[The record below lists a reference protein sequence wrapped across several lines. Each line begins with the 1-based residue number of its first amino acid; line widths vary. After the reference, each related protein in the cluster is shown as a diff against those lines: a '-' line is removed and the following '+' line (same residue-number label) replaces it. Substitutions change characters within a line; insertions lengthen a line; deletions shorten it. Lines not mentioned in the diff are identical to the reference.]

1 MATIAKMLERLKET
15 KSEIFSAMKSKGIP
29 VKDSHTFREYADL
42 IKQIDISED
51 DYNESEEGDPSSSG
65 TDPSGGGGSGS
76 GGSGAGG
83 STGKKY
89 VFTKLNIT
97 SRDQNNFIYSAGK
110 TKPVPITANVVS
122 MGATKNTNTAND
134 ALASQKEEKEEEQSK
149 LEGYKKLCQEYLQT
163 GKAPTGWAQAVKDYF
178 GKDADVSSILPADF
192 SSTLTTD
199 ILSLNSTIGGIDTSM
214 QANAD
219 EDLTKY
225 GGSEVDFTATN
236 TIYLFDE
243 VTCNMPD
250 DENATFS
257 VTFHDADGSTIY
269 TEEDVPFGGFA
280 VFNSSEH
287 DLPTVRDDIEKIFA
301 GWNPSPVNVKSSM
314 HCYPVFTSG
323 STRQE
328 NEITD
333 TWAEIM
339 SGKNTYSVGQWKWL
353 MLPNDVEYSITKLV
367 DNGNTD
373 TLIGCG
379 PYSYS
384 TSNAS
389 VVDGIIGRAIRM
401 QIVATGEQETKYT
414 WLSMEPIGGTNVP
427 SGQQPNSIIQKA
439 GDVWNGQ
446 NVDTLEAPFTLNC
459 AVIAGAQSRYGGN
472 RRYDITGLVNGQDIV
487 SGRIVDIENN
497 NNLLTSSDNWKIMK
511 WLDENLKSALPPVLM
526 NKIKQVNK
534 YSARLTSEAT
544 YEEGWPELGWDAE
557 YITQASIWIPSA
569 YEMYGDAYTNQNANF
584 PKENNGV
591 TYSDVVTPDNWD
603 CVLRNTY
610 LHRSGYMVNG
620 KVESVSYTNY
630 LLKERAGYPV
640 QVEIDPDNTPITFRI
655 GFCTI

>member
-51 DYNESEEGDPSSSG
+51 DYDENEEGDPSSSG
-65 TDPSGGGGSGS
+65 TDPSGGGSGS
-76 GGSGAGG
+76 GGSGAGGG

-110 TKPVPITANVVS
+110 TKPVPITSSVVS

-134 ALASQKEEKEEEQSK
+134 TLMSQAEEKKEERSK
-149 LEGYKKLCQEYLQT
+149 LEGYKNLCQEYLRT
-163 GKAPTGWAQAVKDYF
+163 GKAPAGWNQAAKDYF
-178 GKDADVSSILPADF
+178 GKDVDVSSILPADF
-192 SSTLTTD
+192 SSALTND
-199 ILSLNSTIGGIDTSM
+199 ISALTSSIGDIETSM
-214 QANAD
+214 RANAD

-250 DENATFS
+250 DENATFD
-257 VTFHDADGSTIY
+257 VTFHNADGSTIY

-287 DLPTVRDDIEKIFA
+287 DLPTVKDDIEKIFA

-339 SGKNTYSVGQWKWL
+339 SGEKTYSVGQWKWL
-353 MLPNDVEYSITKLV
+353 MLPNDVEYAVTRLTE
-367 DNGNTD
+367 NGNDDPLT
-373 TLIGCG
+373 GHG
-379 PYSYS
+379 PYNMSS
-384 TSNAS
+384 PTNSDQ
-389 VVDGIIGRAIRM
+389 DGIIGRAIRM

-414 WLSMEPIGGTNVP
+414 WLSMDTISGTDVP
-427 SGQQPNSIIQKA
+427 SNASSNSYTGKFGGQWSPDNE
-439 GDVWNGQ
+439 DCL
-446 NVDTLEAPFTLNC
+446 TAPFTLNC
-459 AVIAGAQSRYGGN
+459 AVRAGAQSKYGAN
-472 RRYDITGLVNGQDIV
+472 HVFDITKLEDV
-487 SGRIVDIENN
+487 STVESNN
-497 NNLLTSSDNWKIMK
+497 ELLTSYGTWAIKD
-511 WLDENLKSALPPVLM
+511 WLQVLKSKLPPVLM
-526 NKIKQVNK
+526 NKIKQVDK
-534 YSARLTSEAT
+534 YSSRLVNDETD
-544 YEEGWPELGWDAE
+544 EEGTPGLGWESNYSTGD
-557 YITQASIWIPSA
+557 SIWIPSA
-569 YEMYGDAYTNQNANF
+569 YELYGDSYVSNMNDTHYPVETN
-584 PKENNGV
+584 GI
-591 TYSDVVTPDNWD
+591 TYSDVINVGE
-603 CVLRNTY
+603 CHGILRNSHLNRTF
-610 LHRSGYMVNG
+610 HHSGTTVTGVN
-620 KVESVSYTNY
+620 YTNY
-630 LLKERAGYPV
+630 VLEEQQGYPR
-640 QVEIDPDNTPITFRI
+640 QVAIDPNDDPVSFRI

>member
-65 TDPSGGGGSGS
+65 IDPSGGGGSGS

-134 ALASQKEEKEEEQSK
+134 ELMSQKEEKKEEKSK
-149 LEGYKKLCQEYLQT
+149 LEGYLDLCKEYLQT
-163 GKAPTGWAQAVKDYF
+163 GKAPTGWAQAVKDRY
-178 GKDADVSSILPADF
+178 GKDVDVSSILPADF
-192 SSTLTTD
+192 SSALNTD
-199 ILSLNSTIGGIDTSM
+199 ISTLKSSMGDIDTSM
-214 QANAD
+214 LANAD

-225 GGSEVDFTATN
+225 GGSEVDFTATG

-257 VTFHDADGSTIY
+257 VTFHNTDGSTIY

-287 DLPTVRDDIEKIFA
+287 DLPTVQDDIEKIFA
-301 GWNPSPVNVKSSM
+301 GWNPSPVNVKNSM

-353 MLPNDVEYSITKLV
+353 TLPNDVEYSVTKLTE
-367 DNGNTD
+367 NGNND
-373 TLIGCG
+373 TLTGCG
-379 PYSYS
+379 PANNDS
-384 TSNAS
+384 TNGN
-389 VVDGIIGRAIRM
+389 VGILGRSIRM
-401 QIVATGEQETKYT
+401 QIVATGEQGSKYT
-414 WLSMEPIGGTNVP
+414 WLSMEPIQGSYVATGTSV
-427 SGQQPNSIIQKA
+427 GSIVEKKMNIYAK
-439 GDVWNGQ
+439 D
-446 NVDTLEAPFTLNC
+446 NVDTLVAPFTLNC
-459 AVIAGAQSRYGGN
+459 AVMAGAKSKYTSYN
-472 RRYDITGLVNGQDIV
+472 YDDVHDISDFEQD
-487 SGRIVDIENN
+487 NN
-497 NNLLTSSDNWKIMK
+497 ILSSYETWGIRTWLNNK
-511 WLDENLKSALPPVLM
+511 LKSALPPVLM
-526 NKIKQVNK
+526 NKIKQIDKGTVRTTGGGQTDMHDNTVPSYGWGIN
-534 YSARLTSEAT
+534 YSTK
-544 YEEGWPELGWDAE
+544 D
-557 YITQASIWIPSA
+557 SIWIPSA
-569 YEMYGDAYTNQNANF
+569 YEMYG
-584 PKENNGV
+584 ENYVQQQPDFQVENGGV
-591 TYSDVVTPDNWD
+591 SYADVVTPDNTD
-603 CVLRNTY
+603 AILRNSTIS
-610 LHRSGYMVNG
+610 RSFGVDSG
-620 KVESVSYTNY
+620 GVSTVMYSAVV
-630 LLKERAGYPV
+630 LQEHQGYPT
-640 QVEIDPDNTPITFRI
+640 QNASINPDNTPVSFRI